1 MTVTAYFF
9 QNPDAMHKYQPKAKI
24 GEEKVQV
31 GVKEVEEKPNQPRD
45 QPPRGNPVAAWGA
58 QPQYEER

>member
-1 MTVTAYFF
+1 
-9 QNPDAMHKYQPKAKI
+9 MHKYQPKAKI